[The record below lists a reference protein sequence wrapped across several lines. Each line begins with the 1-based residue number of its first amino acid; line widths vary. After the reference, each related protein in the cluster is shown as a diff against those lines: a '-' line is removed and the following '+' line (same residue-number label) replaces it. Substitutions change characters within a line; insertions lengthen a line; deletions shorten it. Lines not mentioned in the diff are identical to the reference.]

1 MMKNILTYVT
11 LLLLIV
17 LQSTI
22 LNGIEVLH
30 IMPNIILVFVV
41 CYSMYAE
48 PVKAVIVSIVA
59 GLVTDILQSH
69 HVGLTALML
78 MFISLALSVMCSD
91 YIRSNL
97 FTVVIAVIA
106 STLIFES
113 VYGILVYVLFNKMTL
128 GYMMKVVLL
137 ETVYNVVVSFV
148 LSWWAKYLAED
159 EIRSF

>member
-1 MMKNILTYVT
+1 MKNVLTYAT

-48 PVKAVIVSIVA
+48 PVKAVIVSVVA
-59 GLVTDILQSH
+59 GLAADILQSH

-78 MFISLALSVMCSD
+78 MFISLALSVICSD

-97 FTVVIAVIA
+97 ITVVISVIA
-106 STLIFES
+106 STLVFECI
-113 VYGILVYVLFNKMTL
+113 YGILVYILFDKMTF
-128 GYMMKVVLL
+128 GYMLKVVLL
-137 ETVYNVVVSFV
+137 ETVYNVVVSFA
-148 LSWWAKYLAED
+148 LLWWAKYLAED

>member
-1 MMKNILTYVT
+1 MKNVLTYAT

-48 PVKAVIVSIVA
+48 PVKAVIVSVVA

-78 MFISLALSVMCSD
+78 MFISLALSVICSD

-97 FTVVIAVIA
+97 ITVVISVIA
-106 STLIFES
+106 STLVFECI
-113 VYGILVYVLFNKMTL
+113 YGILVYILFDKMTF
-128 GYMMKVVLL
+128 GYMLKVVLL
-137 ETVYNVVVSFV
+137 ETVYNVVVSFA
-148 LSWWAKYLAED
+148 LLWWAKYLAED